1 MDKKLLNEIK
11 RIKRL
16 MNINEN
22 EVNEGMKDLMKAALL
37 CTVLTTGEMSCKRP
51 EEILPSEKSSD
62 LTRSVDG
69 YFTTKPKNYVD
80 IKDIKNIKIP
90 QDSIEEAK
98 QYNPDRPWVG
108 IWKLTFPTRIKS
120 KSYFL
125 WTSNGSDNIKDSKLY
140 LSTYVSDIDKITQE
154 YKIISVNVETTNYGY
169 LIDMNYKSD
178 NSMYPPGYA
187 PLDSYNIT
195 FLLFNNNKELKVL
208 GWGDAGYAVRM
219 NRIPYE

>member
-11 RIKRL
+11 RIKQL
-16 MNINEN
+16 MDINEN

-37 CTVLTTGEMSCKRP
+37 CAVLTTGEISCKRP

-69 YFTTKPKNYVD
+69 YFTTKPKNYID
-80 IKDIKNIKIP
+80 IKDIENIKIP

-108 IWKLTFPTRIKS
+108 IWKLTFPSRIKS
-120 KSYFL
+120 KTYFV
-125 WTSNGSDNIKDSKLY
+125 WTSNGSDDIKDSRFY
-140 LSTYVSDIDKITQE
+140 HSAYVSDVDRITVE
-154 YKIISVNVETTNYGY
+154 YVIKDVNVKPINSGFSITLTYSTPSIENYCCH
-169 LIDMNYKSD
+169 
-178 NSMYPPGYA
+178 
-187 PLDSYNIT
+187 NIT
-195 FLLFNNNKELKVL
+195 FLLYDNNQKLKVVE
-208 GWGDAGYAVRM
+208 WGDSGYGVRM